1 MSKHSDNTGYGKY
14 IAWGMV
20 IGSAV
25 GTAAAVMMTTKKKKP
40 SGFREKALSAVDTV
54 GGMMQSI
61 ANMVK

>member
-1 MSKHSDNTGYGKY
+1 MSKHSEGANLGKY
-14 IAWGMV
+14 IAVGMV

-40 SGFREKALSAVDTV
+40 SGFREKALSAFDTV